1 MNIAELLDAAKRKQG
16 SLGSVAA
23 QLGVSQS
30 TLSNWRAIR
39 SKPNATEVAMLAE
52 MAELP
57 IFETLAEVEKELNAG
72 HRSVWDRA
80 LGNLR
85 AAGLTAALALGIAA
99 GLFAASPNTAHA
111 ADQWHTAF
119 TRQGSLVRSQYYPP
133 DFWPKTSETPL
144 ELVRPAHTASSKLLL
159 A

>member
-1 MNIAELLDAAKRKQG
+1 MTIAELLDAAKRKQG
-16 SLGSVAA
+16 SLGTVAA

-57 IFETLAEVEKELNAG
+57 IFETLAEVEKELDAG
-72 HRSVWDRA
+72 GHHSVWDRA

-85 AAGLTAALALGIAA
+85 AAGIAA
-99 GLFAASPNTAHA
+99 GLVMGTAGVVASVAPQKVQAAEH
-111 ADQWHTAF
+111 
-119 TRQGSLVRSQYYPP
+119 
-133 DFWPKTSETPL
+133 
-144 ELVRPAHTASSKLLL
+144 ELARPAGIEPATPAFGGQYSIH
-159 A
+159 

>member
-1 MNIAELLDAAKRKQG
+1 LNKMISRFLKNVKEIHMTIAELLDAAKRKQG
-16 SLGSVAA
+16 SLGTVAA

-57 IFETLAEVEKELNAG
+57 IFETLAEVEKELDAGG

-85 AAGLTAALALGIAA
+85 AAGIAA
-99 GLFAASPNTAHA
+99 GVVIGTTGVVASVAPQKVQAAEH
-111 ADQWHTAF
+111 
-119 TRQGSLVRSQYYPP
+119 
-133 DFWPKTSETPL
+133 
-144 ELVRPAHTASSKLLL
+144 ELVRPAGIEPATPAFGGQYSIH
-159 A
+159 